1 MNLIVPITQIRYTL
15 VPCESTDSKY
25 TVWMDSDGRYGSD
38 VWTES
43 ESVVKKK

>member
-1 MNLIVPITQIRYTL
+1 MLNNKNLIVPITQIRYTL

-25 TVWMDSDGRYGSD
+25 TVWMDSDGR
-38 VWTES
+38 WTES